1 MKKRY
6 DYSDYIEKYLEGNMD
21 SKELKWFR
29 SEISSNPDLARE
41 IHLNKEVSRALN
53 EKEVIDLRE
62 RLENIHETISADSI
76 PYERRFL
83 RNKVLWASVA
93 SVAILI
99 TLSVMAYFLMF
110 RTYTNEKLFSLY
122 YEKYEGSSN
131 VRSGNTDP
139 NDIFTQAIQMY
150 NSKDYNKAL
159 ILFEKVLAKDSL
171 NMTANMSVGISNMEK
186 ESYDDAKRPFERI
199 IDHNDNLYVEQAE
212 WYLALCYLVTNNT
225 TRAKDLF
232 ENINNNKS
240 YNNKEAREI
249 LQKLDHEKEY

>member
-41 IHLNKEVSRALN
+41 IQLNKEVSKALN

-76 PYERRFL
+76 PYERRFI

-93 SVAILI
+93 SVAVLI
-99 TLSVMAYFLMF
+99 TLSLMAYFLMF
-110 RTYTNEKLFSLY
+110 RTYSNEKLFNRY
-122 YEKYEGSSN
+122 YEKYEVSSL
-131 VRSGNTDP
+131 VRSGNSDP
-139 NDIFTQAIQMY
+139 NDIFSQAMSMY
-150 NSKDYNKAL
+150 NKKEYINAV
-159 ILFEKVLAKDSL
+159 ILFEKVLAIDSL
-171 NMTANMSVGISNMEK
+171 NMTANMSLGISKIETSNP
-186 ESYDDAKRPFERI
+186 DDAKRPFERI

-232 ENINNNKS
+232 EKINNNKS

-249 LQKLDHEKEY
+249 LQNLVHEKE